1 MSYADTQPLTSA
13 PVAAPSYPAVVG
25 ATAPANPHQGMI
37 WLDNSAAPIVLKIYD
52 NNVWTPVQVTGT
64 GPVAVPVPA
73 NATAPGFVGQI
84 AYDGTHVYHCVA
96 VNTWVRV
103 ARDTTGGW

>member
-52 NNVWTPVQVTGT
+52 NGVWTPLQS
-64 GPVAVPVPA
+64 ASISVPVPA
-73 NATAPGFVGQI
+73 NATASGSVGQI
-84 AYDGTHVYHCVA
+84 AYDATHVYHCVA